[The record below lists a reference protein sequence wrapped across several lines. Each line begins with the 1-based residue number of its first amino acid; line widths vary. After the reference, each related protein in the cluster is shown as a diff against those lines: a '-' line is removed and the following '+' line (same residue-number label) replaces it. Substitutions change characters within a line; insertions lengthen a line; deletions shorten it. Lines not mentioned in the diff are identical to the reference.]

1 MSVFKKS
8 KPNWDKPFPEKI
20 LKRIEKIPTADLPMW
35 AEQALFEL
43 GRCLSSYEKARD
55 AAHLTDAL
63 AGVEAAH
70 AIVNEMHRRA
80 ML

>member
-43 GRCLSSYEKARD
+43 GRCLSSYDKTRD
-55 AAHLTDAL
+55 AGHLGDAL
-63 AGVEAAH
+63 TGVEAAH